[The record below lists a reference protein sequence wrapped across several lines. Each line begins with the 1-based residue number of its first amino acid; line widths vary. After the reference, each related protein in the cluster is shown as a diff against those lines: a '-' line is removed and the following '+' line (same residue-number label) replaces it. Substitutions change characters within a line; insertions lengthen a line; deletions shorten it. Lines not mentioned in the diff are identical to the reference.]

1 MSCHM
6 PYLQQ
11 PEVGSQLRYAR
22 SDHSIAIPRPAADD
36 RLGVDLACRQCHV
49 EQSVQELQDSVES
62 WFGDLKPA
70 KPIVRGLAQV
80 ATLPDVLTATRTLLR
95 PDAGHPM
102 AQVAAVGLF
111 AQRFLRPDMPL
122 IEPQITSA
130 LWRIAGSNDLDV
142 RAVALAAIHLARGSD
157 RRTRRRL
164 VRALNRAGSDAAGL
178 RARWVLALG
187 TFGDNYGVAADW
199 PAARAAYMKA
209 LELQSN
215 RAGVL
220 RNLGLAS
227 LSSGDNVT
235 AATTLRRS
243 LAIDPYQPFS
253 WLNLGVALERLGDGV
268 AAEEA
273 YVRTLEIRPDH
284 ALAHFNL
291 GNLLYA
297 QGRSD
302 EATEAYQR
310 AVRYDP
316 SLYQAHLA
324 LARSFLEQGDLTGA
338 VAAARKAARQA
349 RDDPGVGEFLRR
361 LEAAAGAR

>member
-1 MSCHM
+1 M
-6 PYLQQ
+6 
-11 PEVGSQLRYAR
+11 
-22 SDHSIAIPRPAADD
+22 
-36 RLGVDLACRQCHV
+36 
-49 EQSVQELQDSVES
+49 
-62 WFGDLKPA
+62 
-70 KPIVRGLAQV
+70 
-80 ATLPDVLTATRTLLR
+80 
-95 PDAGHPM
+95 
-102 AQVAAVGLF
+102 
-111 AQRFLRPDMPL
+111 
-122 IEPQITSA
+122 
-130 LWRIAGSNDLDV
+130 
-142 RAVALAAIHLARGSD
+142 ALAAIHLARGSD

-164 VRALNRAGSDAAGL
+164 VRALDRAGSDAAGL
-178 RARWVLALG
+178 RARWALALG
-187 TFGDNYGVAADW
+187 TFGDNYGLAADW
-199 PAARAAYMKA
+199 PSARAAYLKA

-227 LSSGDNVT
+227 LSSGDNVA

-243 LAIDPYQPFS
+243 LAVDPYQPFS

-302 EATEAYQR
+302 EATAAYQR

-316 SLYQAHLA
+316 SLYKAHLA
-324 LARSFLEQGDLTGA
+324 LARGFLERGNLTGA

-349 RDDPGVGEFLRR
+349 PDDPGLAEFLRG